1 MTSDTVTVLD
11 KFTDAFPNRRRDT
24 KSDRTISFGNGA
36 TVYFRRTRD
45 GANTARIHVDYA
57 KNFPNSTRLQSYL
70 RRRKVPKDKRP
81 DYLIRHEHA
90 DRVIAILKE

>member
-1 MTSDTVTVLD
+1 MTANTVLD

-45 GANTARIHVDYA
+45 GANTARIHVHYL
-57 KNFPNSTRLQSYL
+57 KNFPNAARLRSYL
-70 RRRKVPKDKRP
+70 KRKKVAMDSRP

-90 DRVIAILKE
+90 DRVIAILKG